1 MTIIRCGFPANA
13 SGPSYFLLSGKAKNP
28 AYSDEYLVRHGAA
41 PFSTIIMTES
51 GFLTDEAWKELVP
64 LLIKGIRWKVQQAAT
79 KLGISSEKD
88 DQLLIGLTFDGFKSH
103 LKNLVQLVE
112 FSDSLILCAVENRDS
127 SEINQV
133 CYNNLII
140 IIIIIT

>member
-1 MTIIRCGFPANA
+1 MTGTKR
-13 SGPSYFLLSGKAKNP
+13 NP
-28 AYSDEYLVRHGAA
+28 LYTDEYLVRHGAA
-41 PFSTIIMTES
+41 PFSSVIMTPT

-64 LLIKGIRWKVQQAAT
+64 LLIKGIRYKVQQAAA
-79 KLGISSEKD
+79 KLGISSEKA

-133 CYNNLII
+133 CYNNS
-140 IIIIIT
+140 